1 MHLGIVVT
9 DTEDTSVTRF
19 LRDVRENPTIRRAR
33 KMMPER
39 YQPAASPRPP
49 TPPLPRDA
57 ANDILRDAYKTYA
70 DLKRQGHRTASGR
83 ILSD

>member
-1 MHLGIVVT
+1 
-9 DTEDTSVTRF
+9 
-19 LRDVRENPTIRRAR
+19 
-33 KMMPER
+33 MMPER